1 MNYFQILGIVFGL
14 VAFLKPFYMHVLPWD
29 ENKFIANTYKEK
41 RPAWIIPVA
50 LIGLALVGFTWYM
63 EVVTD
68 IRYSLVITIMFSL
81 TAIKAIVFIVDYRK
95 FYNWVAGMLKKDE
108 GKKIVLVD
116 VAAGVFGLVMIAFSI
131 WLL

>member
-1 MNYFQILGIVFGL
+1 LQILIRKSGL
-14 VAFLKPFYMHVLPWD
+14 PGLY
-29 ENKFIANTYKEK
+29 
-41 RPAWIIPVA
+41 RVA

-63 EVVTD
+63 EIVTD

-95 FYNWVAGMLKKDE
+95 FYNWVAGILKKDE